1 VAKFFN
7 VPESRIKRAGTFK
20 LGKRIVF
27 RANVFSHKRGWAT
40 GPLLTDAKGKAII
53 DPRKASR
60 DYPGLN
66 YEKYCSS
73 FCVKNTGIKVGK
85 THPKVRKNTL

>member
-1 VAKFFN
+1 MASFFFLMIRRPPRSTPLYSSAAS
-7 VPESRIKRAGTFK
+7 VCIRDS
-20 LGKRIVF
+20 
-27 RANVFSHKRGWAT
+27 GWAT
-40 GPLLTDAKGKAII
+40 GPLLTDAKGKAIT

-73 FCVKNTGIKVGK
+73 FCVKDTGIKVGQ
-85 THPKVRKNTL
+85 THPKVR